1 MSPLTFFYSIIL
13 SFPFLLGNNS
23 KKHSKEPESFP
34 THWYEISTIDG
45 EQVIFIPCDY
55 QNTEF
60 IFEESDG
67 KNKLIEV
74 TGQDGW
80 ESTVDAITPVNN
92 TTTEVN
98 IRRPDDV
105 KITFTVTQIN
115 PFLSNWSWEEPDYDG
130 GTTEYSINMT
140 TEEFK
145 GNFKVVEE
153 PPCM

>member
-13 SFPFLLGNNS
+13 SFPFLLGNTSENQ
-23 KKHSKEPESFP
+23 SKEPESFP

-45 EQVIFIPCDY
+45 EDVIFIPCDY

-60 IFEESDG
+60 IFEDTDK

-80 ESTVDAITPVNN
+80 ESTVDGIITIDD
-92 TTTEVN
+92 TTTKVN
-98 IRRPDDV
+98 IRRPDNV
-105 KITFTVTQIN
+105 KITFTVTKIS
-115 PFLSNWSWEEPDYDG
+115 PYLSNWSWKEPNYDG
-130 GTTEYSINMT
+130 GMTQYSTKMT
-140 TEEFK
+140 SEAFK
-145 GNFKVVEE
+145 DKFKVVEE